1 MLDNII
7 NDRDFAQLMQKN
19 ITDTVI
25 HFFSKEQNFGIL
37 CKIEDIT
44 FNPALPEDINAE
56 FRPLTLFF
64 LAGYTFE
71 TAKIEGDKLIFEA
84 GFGPSNFGSV
94 VSVPILSVMQVII
107 DETPILINLAN
118 YEKDAEVVKEVDKGG
133 VENSM
138 ASFLNNP
145 ENSKFLK
152 GK

>member
-1 MLDNII
+1 MLESVI
-7 NDRDFAQLMQKN
+7 NDKDFGKLMQEN
-19 ITDTVI
+19 MQNTIV
-25 HFFSKEQNFGIL
+25 HLFRKEQNFGVL
-37 CKIEDIT
+37 CRIEDIS
-44 FNPALPEDINAE
+44 FNPELPGDINSE

-71 TAKIEGDKLIFEA
+71 TARIEEEYLIFEA
-84 GFGPSNFGSV
+84 GFGGDNFGSV
-94 VSVPILSVMQVII
+94 VTVPLLSIMQVII

-118 YEKDAEVVKEVDKGG
+118 YESEYTVKKEVDNGG

-152 GK
+152 